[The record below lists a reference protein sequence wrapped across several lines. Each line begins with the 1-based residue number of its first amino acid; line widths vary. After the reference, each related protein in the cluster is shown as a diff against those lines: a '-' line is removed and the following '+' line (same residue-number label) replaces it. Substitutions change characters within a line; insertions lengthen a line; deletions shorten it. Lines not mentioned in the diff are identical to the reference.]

1 MTYLLNSLLLIIAM
15 MLQMGVVS
23 RINLF
28 SGAAD
33 LVLIVLAS
41 IGVQGNAKSTWL
53 WCGLAGL
60 FISLISAMPFFIPV
74 FAYLIVA
81 GISQT
86 LRRRMWE
93 TPIFALLLTVFFST
107 LVQHQLYY
115 FALIADGTRI
125 SWSESLNL
133 VTLPSLLLNMMV
145 AIPVYTAVHELSVLL
160 KPRGT

>member
-15 MLQMGVVS
+15 ILQMGVVS

-41 IGVQGNAKSTWL
+41 IGVQGSSKSTWL

-86 LRRRMWE
+86 LKKRMWE
-93 TPIFALLLTVFFST
+93 TPILALLLTVFFST
-107 LVQHQLYY
+107 LVQHQLYF
-115 FALIADGTRI
+115 FALIMDGTRI

-145 AIPVYTAVHELSVLL
+145 AIPVYTAVHELSALL
-160 KPRGT
+160 EPRGT